1 MNDIATPLEWDRTPP
16 SVSQWAVD
24 KEDLNEDVIPR
35 FVLPYGYYVNHKG
48 KIPSSV
54 TSKSAYRV
62 LLHLHSATTIF
73 FLGRALQGMLL
84 SNSIEIPGTA
94 QPNQI
99 RGLLDEEKLL
109 KLLEIINTN
118 SLWGKKVLATLLVV
132 RQTLDRKV
140 LITCSSSEFLHAPVA
155 PYGFDVE
162 SKLGVENL
170 GDSRSIP
177 YVGEGQGRVL
187 TKNKLG
193 KNYYFVLSKRFEVD
207 EKMRGFDC
215 SSFVGS
221 AFHIAP
227 EDPPGGPTSSVY
239 RKNETLVQ
247 AIGVDS
253 AKTHTV
259 ANTTECKV
267 NLEELPLGKI
277 TGDAGMKKLPATLK
291 SKSGSNCTIELK
303 TSIGDV
309 STLTVP
315 AKRVSEE
322 RKTTTA
328 EVFFKEHPSGTYIAH
343 SSGHFVLVKNGE
355 LHEFNSHLPRDK
367 GRAVW
372 AQKGYFHQAASTWSG
387 WGAGWTI
394 YKTNKNL

>member
-1 MNDIATPLEWDRTPP
+1 
-16 SVSQWAVD
+16 
-24 KEDLNEDVIPR
+24 
-35 FVLPYGYYVNHKG
+35 
-48 KIPSSV
+48 
-54 TSKSAYRV
+54 
-62 LLHLHSATTIF
+62 
-73 FLGRALQGMLL
+73 MLL

-387 WGAGWTI
+387 WGAAGPFTRPTRI
-394 YKTNKNL
+394 FEDGGLAHPFAISDPRLPTLRGFRRLGTMQLAAIGFDSATDHLAVGNPHCETHSLDSHLSKTAKGGAASVVWR